1 MRKRVESIYEDKLD
15 GEISEEFYKKKVQ
28 EYRREQNNI
37 KVKMDNL
44 HEADQQYYLTANL
57 LLQLARRASEIF
69 KSSKPDIKRQLF
81 KLVLSNPT
89 INDGTLCA
97 TIRKPFSYFAEGLS
111 RSNWGPSIRKSEP
124 ILKGTL

>member
-1 MRKRVESIYEDKLD
+1 
-15 GEISEEFYKKKVQ
+15 
-28 EYRREQNNI
+28 
-37 KVKMDNL
+37 MDNL
-44 HEADQQYYLTANL
+44 QEADEQYYFTASY
-57 LLQLARRASEIF
+57 LLQMARRAPEIF

-111 RSNWGPSIRKSEP
+111 RSNWGPSP
-124 ILKGTL
+124 IS